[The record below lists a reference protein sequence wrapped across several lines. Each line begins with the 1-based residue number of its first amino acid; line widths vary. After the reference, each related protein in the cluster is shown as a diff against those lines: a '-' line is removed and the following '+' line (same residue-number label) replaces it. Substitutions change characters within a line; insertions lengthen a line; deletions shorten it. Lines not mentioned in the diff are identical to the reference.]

1 MKNAEI
7 KALTIEDLKSSIQ
20 SEKEALQRTK
30 FAHAIS
36 NIESPI
42 NIRAM
47 RRLIAR
53 LKTELHAR
61 QTAQIKK

>member
-7 KALTIEDLKSSIQ
+7 KALSVEQIETYIRQ
-20 SEKEALQRTK
+20 ERETLQRTK

-36 NIESPI
+36 QIENPI
-42 NIRAM
+42 KIRTA

-53 LKTELHAR
+53 LQTELHVKKN
-61 QTAQIKK
+61 AQSKK

>member
-7 KALTIEDLKSSIQ
+7 KALSQEELEQQIKL
-20 SEKEALQRTK
+20 EKESLQRTK

-42 NIRAM
+42 KIRAT

-53 LKTELHAR
+53 LQTELRAR
-61 QTAQIKK
+61 QIAQPKQ

>member
-1 MKNAEI
+1 MKNVEI
-7 KALTIEDLKSSIQ
+7 KALTTEVLQNHIQ
-20 SEKEALQRTK
+20 SEKESLQRTK

-42 NIRAM
+42 NIRAT

-53 LKTELHAR
+53 LKTEFHAR
-61 QTAQIKK
+61 QTAQPKQ

>member
-7 KALTIEDLKSSIQ
+7 KKLSIEELERTI
-20 SEKEALQRTK
+20 KEEREGLQRTK

-36 NIESPI
+36 TIENPI
-42 NIRAM
+42 KIRTN

-53 LKTELHAR
+53 LLTELTAR
-61 QTAQIKK
+61 KAQTK